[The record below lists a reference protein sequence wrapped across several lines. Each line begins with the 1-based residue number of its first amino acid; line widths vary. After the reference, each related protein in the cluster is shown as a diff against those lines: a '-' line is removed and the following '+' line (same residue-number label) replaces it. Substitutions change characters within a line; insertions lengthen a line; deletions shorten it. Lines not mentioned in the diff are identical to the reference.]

1 VITDIATPLGRYRHE
16 NFIKSS
22 VGQTSLDGLVGV
34 PKLSEFEIKMLLGK
48 VI

>member
-1 VITDIATPLGRYRHE
+1 VITDIATSLGRYRHE

-22 VGQTSLDGLVGV
+22 VGLTSPDGLVGV
-34 PKLSEFEIKMLLGK
+34 PKLSEVEIKMLFGK